1 MTSGSNMTLMRA
13 VGRVHREWRG
23 HMRRCA
29 LEVGIPDSYR
39 SVIMYLSRNP
49 GANQRMLAE
58 FSDKSTAA
66 INQIVKKMTDSGYI
80 EKQTSESDGRNTMLY
95 LTDKGKEKAELLRA
109 KLALSDKAITAMIGA
124 EREEELISLLSG
136 ISVFIGEL

>member
-1 MTSGSNMTLMRA
+1 
-13 VGRVHREWRG
+13 
-23 HMRRCA
+23 MRRCA